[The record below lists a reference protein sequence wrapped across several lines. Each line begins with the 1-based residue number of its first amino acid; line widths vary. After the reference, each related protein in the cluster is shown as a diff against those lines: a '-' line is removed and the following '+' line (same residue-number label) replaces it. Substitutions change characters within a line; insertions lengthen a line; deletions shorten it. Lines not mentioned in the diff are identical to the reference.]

1 MGHLSSSFF
10 LSFIIIIFFCVYIPE
25 RVDLYI
31 FPSFLADDYSS
42 FLIAVS
48 PHIIFLPPP
57 PTRGYIVIILTKQT
71 TCRDNHLLFFDRL
84 RADAT
89 AVIYQHSPNIFLL
102 SKPSFSI
109 CWNDTCSLKYNKNG
123 NAQRKWLGDARSL
136 FILKF
141 EKKTRETWIEFEFF
155 KKQTYLMQ
163 QGNLHHS

>member
-10 LSFIIIIFFCVYIPE
+10 LFLLLSYSFVFIFQSASTCTFFLLFLLMIIIHLFWLLCRLI
-25 RVDLYI
+25 L
-31 FPSFLADDYSS
+31 YSS
-42 FLIAVS
+42 
-48 PHIIFLPPP
+48 PH

-102 SKPSFSI
+102 SKPSLSI
-109 CWNDTCSLKYNKNG
+109 CWNDKCSLKYNKNG
-123 NAQRKWLGDARSL
+123 NTQRKWLGDARSL

-141 EKKTRETWIEFEFF
+141 EKKDPRNVDRIWIL
-155 KKQTYLMQ
+155 KK
-163 QGNLHHS
+163 